1 MHYENEV
8 FNLIYWYIWE
18 KAKILSI
25 IFGLLQS
32 KLSQLQSLV
41 VQLLQEKQQLH
52 PYMHQAHTPTGSQA
66 LHDQHNAFMIEDGQE
81 ATEKMD
87 QTSDDH
93 GETQNVLLLFSVFQH

>member
-1 MHYENEV
+1 MV
-8 FNLIYWYIWE
+8 FC
-18 KAKILSI
+18 
-25 IFGLLQS
+25 LLQS

-52 PYMHQAHTPTGSQA
+52 PYMHQAHTPTGSHA

-93 GETQNVLLLFSVFQH
+93 GETQIYVLLIFIFLF